1 MTDPLIRSLFA
12 EDEQDN
18 HDTKDPGERETTPE
32 EDLAELKDVIKK
44 LEELQKQQKQSG
56 GKPPRRPFI
65 AIEFGG
71 VFHHNPIINFLFGF
85 VVNLFFAYTVIEV
98 FQFAKYT
105 DLLYLVL
112 LVLLYSV
119 VEEVFRTYV
128 MMRHFSLVMRSFGTI
143 FYFGYLV
150 IFYLL
155 DQYVFV
161 SSFRFIN
168 ATLLVF
174 FVLIFTILRYFFGTS
189 LRRYFRRKNM
199 R

>member
-1 MTDPLIRSLFA
+1 MDPHMILRLFA
-12 EDEQDN
+12 EEEPKEPETKSDEEPTEVDL
-18 HDTKDPGERETTPE
+18 
-32 EDLAELKDVIKK
+32 EDLKDVIKK
-44 LEELQKQQKQSG
+44 LEELQKQQEKSG

-71 VFHHNPIINFLFGF
+71 VFHHNPLINFLFGF
-85 VVNLFFAYTVIEV
+85 VVNLFFAYLVIEL
-98 FQFAKYT
+98 FQFADYT
-105 DLLYLVL
+105 DLLYLAL

-119 VEEVFRTYV
+119 AEEVFRTYV
-128 MMRHFSLVMRSFGTI
+128 MMRHFSLVMRTFGTI

-150 IFYLL
+150 IFYIL
-155 DQYVFV
+155 DQYVFL

-174 FVLIFTILRYFFGTS
+174 FVLIFTITRYLFGTT